1 MENIAD
7 RASVEIAAVCTCG
20 RSIAFICSELRSK
33 KKFSEIWETDR
44 NILISWLWCSVKTNT
59 WDYSNKTSLS
69 MSEAQMKDIQYFIK
83 ENATL

>member
-33 KKFSEIWETDR
+33 KKFSEIWETDKKKYV
-44 NILISWLWCSVKTNT
+44 NITIVMQCKNNQLVLQQQVCSLYE
-59 WDYSNKTSLS
+59 WGSS
-69 MSEAQMKDIQYFIK
+69 
-83 ENATL
+83 

>member
-44 NILISWLWCSVKTNT
+44 NILMPVMQCKHNQLGLQQQ
-59 WDYSNKTSLS
+59 DLS
-69 MSEAQMKDIQYFIK
+69 QHKGGTCETYK